1 MNFGP
6 SGINSYVGMVTAVLL
21 TVFFLV
27 TYDNENITNVFGEKA
42 IFTTEYQQIVY
53 FVLEGGGLKQQNVKN

>member
-1 MNFGP
+1 
-6 SGINSYVGMVTAVLL
+6 MVTAVLL

>member
-1 MNFGP
+1 
-6 SGINSYVGMVTAVLL
+6 MVTAVLL
-21 TVFFLV
+21 TGFFLV
-27 TYDNENITNVFGEKA
+27 TYDENIKNVLGEKA